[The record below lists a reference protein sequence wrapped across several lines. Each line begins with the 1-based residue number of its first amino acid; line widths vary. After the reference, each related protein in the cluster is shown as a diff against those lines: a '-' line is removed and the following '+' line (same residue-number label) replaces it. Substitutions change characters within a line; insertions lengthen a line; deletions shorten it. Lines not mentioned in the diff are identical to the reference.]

1 MTKLIANITG
11 RIGHISE
18 LEKAGKD
25 TQRLTLS
32 IPEKT
37 YSGDTQWHKITA
49 WNKVAANANKYLQKG
64 DVVSIDFAI
73 TYRRSDEKTF
83 TNFTAINITYL
94 HTQK

>member
-1 MTKLIANITG
+1 MTKLITNITG
-11 RIGHISE
+11 RIGHISQ
-18 LEKAGKD
+18 LEKAGKE
-25 TQRLTLS
+25 QRLTLS

-37 YSGDTQWHKITA
+37 YSGETQWHKFTA
-49 WNKVAANANKYLQKG
+49 WDKVAGNADKYLKKG

-73 TYRRSDEKTF
+73 SYRKVEEKTY

>member
-18 LEKAGKD
+18 LEKAGND
-25 TQRLTLS
+25 QRLTLS
-32 IPEKT
+32 IPEK
-37 YSGDTQWHKITA
+37 GFNGETQWHKITA
-49 WNKVAANANKYLQKG
+49 WNKVASNASKYLKKG

-73 TYRRSDEKTF
+73 GYRKAEEKTY
-83 TNFTAINITYL
+83 TNFTANSITYL